1 MQDEESIARLSFI
14 LLAKENSGKWG
25 GMKAGRHEG
34 GFDSRY
40 KDLDKR
46 DQGSLK
52 AEVINSY

>member
-1 MQDEESIARLSFI
+1 MQDEKSIARFSFS

-25 GMKAGRHEG
+25 GMKAGRYEG

-46 DQGSLK
+46 EKGSLK